1 MEPPYADLNRSPV
14 GTQLRLRVLFGLCGV
29 MLLLLAGLKAV
40 AGAAE
45 WSAAPSL
52 SVKGEY
58 NSNLLLNNGNN
69 EVWGHS
75 VDPEVKFK
83 GSTEALEVEGEAR
96 GRFVHYYG
104 EQEREY
110 TNLYFPLK
118 TSYRSDRYTFGFDG
132 GFTRDNTLQ
141 GELQQTGFVLGF
153 TQRSMWTAR
162 PSWTVGITE
171 RLSWQ
176 SGYQFMDAQ
185 YQDGIRFGL
194 VDYQV
199 QAGNTGMTYNLGER
213 DQVQVTGEYTLVST
227 PSINQTSCYYGV
239 QGGGTHDFGQDL
251 TGTISG
257 GIRFVNSTQDN
268 PGGSLTDHTTVWVY
282 RGTLRKRFERT
293 TIQVDGSSEI
303 NPSGFGRLLQ
313 TDRVGGSLSHNITET
328 ITASLNGGLYF
339 VSGVV
344 TNASVASLPE
354 SRYSYISPSLTW
366 KFSQW
371 WTFDVA
377 YTYSERAVDS
387 LNQWNFSNSTFIML
401 TYGGPKWSVSR

>member
-1 MEPPYADLNRSPV
+1 MEPPYADLNRLPM

-29 MLLLLAGLKAV
+29 MLLLAGFKGV

-69 EVWGHS
+69 EVWGQS
-75 VDPEVKFK
+75 VDTEVKFK
-83 GSTEALEVEGEAR
+83 GSTEALEVEGGAR

-118 TSYRSDRYTFGFDG
+118 TSYRSDRHTLGFEG

-141 GELQQTGFVLGF
+141 SELQQTGFVLRF
-153 TQRSMWTAR
+153 TQRNLWTAAPR
-162 PSWTVGITE
+162 WTFGITE

-176 SGYQFMDAQ
+176 SSYQFMDAQ

-199 QAGNTGMTYNLGER
+199 HGGTTGMHYSLGELN
-213 DQVQVTGEYTLVST
+213 QVQLTGEYTLVRTPFIRQNST
-227 PSINQTSCYYGV
+227 YYGA
-239 QGGGTHDFGQDL
+239 QGGWTHDFGHEL
-251 TGTISG
+251 TGSISG
-257 GIRFVNSTQDN
+257 GVRFVSSTQDL
-268 PGGSLTDHTTVWVY
+268 PGGSLTDRETVWVY
-282 RGTLRKRFERT
+282 RGTLRKKFERT
-293 TIQVDGSSEI
+293 TLQMDGSREI

-313 TDRVGGSLSHNITET
+313 SDRVGGSLSHNLTET
-328 ITASLNGGLYF
+328 LTGSLNGSLYF

-344 TNASVASLPE
+344 TNASSGSLPQ
-354 SRYSYISPSLTW
+354 SRYFSFSPSVSW

-371 WTFDVA
+371 WTVDVA
-377 YTYSERAVDS
+377 YTYAERVVGS
-387 LNQWNFSNSTFIML
+387 LNQRNSANSTFVML
-401 TYGGPKWSVSR
+401 TYGGPKWSVSQ